1 MIVADA
7 GTPQFRVAR
16 AGSHPHVPGAGG
28 NSHQAFED
36 AGDIGTRQAEI
47 AVAALLFGID
57 DAGIL
62 ELAEVPARSREHDA
76 SLLGELGRGERP
88 AVHERGQH
96 IGTRRVSQQR
106 RDGGDVRSIFHSLT
120 LAEVS
125 SRRKLLR
132 YRNEIDRSPVTC
144 GSVSELTPGERQSDW
159 RQCPVPIVEAPMQPA
174 AATSETIGNVREYAL
189 LVVLAILWGASYA
202 FIRLGVATIPP
213 VTLIAARTLIGGALL
228 FAMLAARGYAMPLEA
243 AMWRR
248 FMFQALLNSVVPFTL
263 IAWAEQTV
271 EAGLTTILCST
282 SPIFTFLITFAIT
295 RHEPVTFTKLLGV
308 VAGIGG
314 ICLIVGLEAL
324 SGIGKALIA
333 DLALIAA
340 TLCFAGAAIFGRG
353 FGALDPLVPAT
364 GSMLCGSMV
373 LVPISLMA
381 EAPWTIAPSAT
392 SVMALIAL
400 SVFSTAFAFAL
411 YFRLLR
417 TLGSVGVTAQAYLRV
432 PVGVAIG
439 AAFLGESLPPSA
451 LIGLAGVI
459 AGVAAMVVP
468 ARG

>member
-1 MIVADA
+1 MSPLK
-7 GTPQFRVAR
+7 TSQ
-16 AGSHPHVPGAGG
+16 
-28 NSHQAFED
+28 E
-36 AGDIGTRQAEI
+36 
-47 AVAALLFGID
+47 
-57 DAGIL
+57 
-62 ELAEVPARSREHDA
+62 A
-76 SLLGELGRGERP
+76 SMRP
-88 AVHERGQH
+88 AVVA
-96 IGTRRVSQQR
+96 T
-106 RDGGDVRSIFHSLT
+106 
-120 LAEVS
+120 
-125 SRRKLLR
+125 
-132 YRNEIDRSPVTC
+132 
-144 GSVSELTPGERQSDW
+144 W
-159 RQCPVPIVEAPMQPA
+159 APSNA
-174 AATSETIGNVREYAL
+174 CEYVLL
-189 LVVLAILWGASYA
+189 LVLATLWGASYT
-202 FIRLGVATIPP
+202 FIRLGVASIPP

-271 EAGLTTILCST
+271 EAGLATILCST
-282 SPIFTFLITFAIT
+282 SPIFTFLMTLAIT
-295 RHEPVTFTKLLGV
+295 RHEPVTLTKLFGV

-314 ICLIVGLEAL
+314 ICLIVGVEAL

-333 DLALIAA
+333 DLAIIAA

-439 AAFLGESLPPSA
+439 AAFLGESLAPSA
-451 LIGLAGVI
+451 LIGLASVV

-468 ARG
+468 ARAQSRRRWAQ

>member
-1 MIVADA
+1 M
-7 GTPQFRVAR
+7 
-16 AGSHPHVPGAGG
+16 
-28 NSHQAFED
+28 
-36 AGDIGTRQAEI
+36 
-47 AVAALLFGID
+47 
-57 DAGIL
+57 
-62 ELAEVPARSREHDA
+62 
-76 SLLGELGRGERP
+76 
-88 AVHERGQH
+88 
-96 IGTRRVSQQR
+96 
-106 RDGGDVRSIFHSLT
+106 
-120 LAEVS
+120 S
-125 SRRKLLR
+125 S
-132 YRNEIDRSPVTC
+132 
-144 GSVSELTPGERQSDW
+144 
-159 RQCPVPIVEAPMQPA
+159 A
-174 AATSETIGNVREYAL
+174 AATTGAVGNAREYAL

-228 FAMLAARGYAMPLEA
+228 FAVLTARGNAMPLDA
-243 AMWRR
+243 ATWHR
-248 FMFQALLNSVVPFTL
+248 FMVQALLNSVVPFTL

-271 EAGLTTILCST
+271 EAGLATILCSS

-295 RHEPVTFTKLLGV
+295 RHEPATFAKLFGV

-314 ICLIVGLEAL
+314 ICLIVGIETL

-353 FGALDPLVPAT
+353 FGTLDPLVPAT

-373 LVPISLMA
+373 LIPISLVA
-381 EAPWTIAPSAT
+381 EEPWTIAPSAT
-392 SVMALIAL
+392 SIMALMAL

-411 YFRLLR
+411 YFRLVR

-439 AAFLGESLPPSA
+439 VAFLGESLAPGA

-468 ARG
+468 PRKRRRDHP

>member
-1 MIVADA
+1 M
-7 GTPQFRVAR
+7 R
-16 AGSHPHVPGAGG
+16 S
-28 NSHQAFED
+28 
-36 AGDIGTRQAEI
+36 
-47 AVAALLFGID
+47 AV
-57 DAGIL
+57 
-62 ELAEVPARSREHDA
+62 
-76 SLLGELGRGERP
+76 
-88 AVHERGQH
+88 
-96 IGTRRVSQQR
+96 
-106 RDGGDVRSIFHSLT
+106 
-120 LAEVS
+120 
-125 SRRKLLR
+125 
-132 YRNEIDRSPVTC
+132 VTT
-144 GSVSELTPGERQSDW
+144 G
-159 RQCPVPIVEAPMQPA
+159 
-174 AATSETIGNVREYAL
+174 ATSNTREYVL
-189 LVVLAILWGASYA
+189 LLVLAILWGASYA

-228 FAMLAARGYAMPLEA
+228 FAVLTMRGNAMPLDA

-248 FMFQALLNSVVPFTL
+248 FMFQALLNSVAPFTL

-271 EAGLTTILCST
+271 EAGLATILCSA

-295 RHEPVTFTKLLGV
+295 RHEPMTFTKLFGV

-314 ICLIVGLEAL
+314 ICLIVGVEAL

-353 FGALDPLVPAT
+353 FGTLDPMVPAA

-373 LVPISLMA
+373 LVPISLVA
-381 EAPWTIAPSAT
+381 EEPWTIAPSAT

-411 YFRLLR
+411 YFRLVR
-417 TLGSVGVTAQAYLRV
+417 TLGSLGVTAQAYLRV

-439 AAFLGESLPPSA
+439 VAFLGESLTPST

-459 AGVAAMVVP
+459 AGVAAMIVT
-468 ARG
+468 ARA